1 MNSNAKPTLLLIDG
15 HSLAFRAFYA
25 LSPDSFRTPDGQHTN
40 AVHGFISMMLNI
52 LSAEKPTHLA
62 VAFDLSRSSF
72 RTEVYPEYKGTR
84 GETPPEF
91 NGQTELLREAL
102 TAMNIHTLTRE
113 NFEADDILA
122 SLADQGAAAGYNVFV
137 VSGDR
142 DTFQLIGESTT
153 ILYPVKGVLNLAR
166 MNDAAVREKYGV
178 AAKNYPDLAAL
189 VGETSDN
196 LPGIP
201 GVGPKTAAKWLQ
213 EYGSLQ
219 AIFDAAGEIKGKVGE
234 SLREHMA
241 LAVRNRE
248 LNHLVRDLE
257 FDFGFE
263 DLKLGSVDEARV
275 REVFAK
281 LHFKSLTE
289 RVLRLRGVTGSQT
302 NAGSGSGAPGSV
314 MSGTT
319 ITTGDNGSWIDEI
332 AGPAADALV
341 AMSDLP
347 PVPKASVVD
356 FDSLNAFL
364 LAEKGTLGLAISPD
378 LSAVAV
384 ATETQVLTWVPAN
397 AAELVSKLGSWFA
410 DGDAVKA
417 VFDGK
422 NLTRRLSSVGANL
435 NGANYD
441 GLLLCYLLNPLSRT
455 YALDD
460 LATEHL
466 GIVVTRADTN
476 QLVPEENETF
486 GVDAWLALVLAEQTH
501 KLVGEQDQ
509 LRVYS
514 QVDLPTNATLA
525 RMEHLGVTVDTAKL
539 EALFERLTSEV
550 AEVAQA
556 AYDIIGHETNLAS
569 PKQLQTVLFD
579 ELGMTGT
586 KAVKTGFSTNAE
598 ALTTLF
604 EQTGHPFLEK
614 LLEHR
619 EVTKIR
625 QIVETLLKAVEPD
638 GRIHTNYGQ
647 TGTSTGRLSS
657 DNPNLQNI
665 PIRSERGREIRD
677 AFVHGAGFDTLL
689 TADYSQIEMR
699 ILAHLAAD
707 EGLIEAFKTGE
718 DLHRFV
724 GSRIFGVAP
733 SEVTP
738 AMRSKVKAMSY
749 GLVYGL
755 SEYGLAKQLRMSNA
769 EAKQLMA
776 DYFARFGGVRGYL
789 ARVVDEAK
797 TIGYT
802 VTTFGRRRPFD
813 DLNSKIFQ
821 IRENARRAALNAPI
835 QGTAADIMKLAM
847 TSIDSAM
854 QTAGLKSQMLLQV
867 HDELVFEVAAGEL
880 ETLKA
885 LVIENMSNVVQ
896 LSVPLEVQV
905 GIGSSWDAA
914 GH

>member
-40 AVHGFISMMLNI
+40 AVHGFISMLLNI

-102 TAMNIHTLTRE
+102 QAMNIHTLTRV
-113 NFEADDILA
+113 NYEADDILA

-142 DTFQLIGESTT
+142 DTFQLIGDSTT

-166 MNDAAVREKYGV
+166 MDDAAVREKYGI

-219 AIFDAAGEIKGKVGE
+219 SIFDSAEDIKGKVGE
-234 SLREHMA
+234 SLREHMQ
-241 LAVRNRE
+241 LAVRNRQ
-248 LNHLVRDLE
+248 LNHLVRDLD
-257 FDFGFE
+257 FDFTFE
-263 DLKLGSVDEARV
+263 DLELGSVDEAKV

-289 RVLRLRGVTGSQT
+289 RVLRLRGAGGSQT
-302 NAGSGSGAPGSV
+302 KGSADGAPADS
-314 MSGTT
+314 
-319 ITTGDNGSWIDEI
+319 SWIDTV
-332 AGPAADALV
+332 AAA
-341 AMSDLP
+341 AAQSQMPNLP
-347 PVPKASVVD
+347 PAPAPSAVN
-356 FDSLNAFL
+356 FDEFSSFLN
-364 LAEKGTLGLAISPD
+364 AEKGTLGLAFAAD

-384 ATETQVLTWVPAN
+384 ATETQILSWVPSGIT
-397 AAELVSKLGSWFA
+397 ELADKLGLWLA
-410 DGDAVKA
+410 DSSVTKA

-422 NLTRRLSSVGANL
+422 NLTRRLLGAGL
-435 NGANYD
+435 SLAGANYD
-441 GLLLCYLLNPLSRT
+441 GLLLSYLLNPLSRT

-460 LATEHL
+460 LVTEHL
-466 GIVVTRADTN
+466 GIEVARADSN
-476 QLVPEENETF
+476 QLVPEQNETF
-486 GVDAWLALVLAEQTH
+486 GVDAWLALVLTEQTH
-501 KLVGEQDQ
+501 ALVAEQDQ

-514 QVDLPTNATLA
+514 QVDLPTNETLA
-525 RMEHLGVTVDTAKL
+525 RMEHLGVTVDRAKL
-539 EALFERLTSEV
+539 EALFERLTGEV
-550 AEVAQA
+550 AAVAQA
-556 AYDIIGHETNLAS
+556 AYDLIGHEINLAS
-569 PKQLQTVLFD
+569 PKQLQTVLFE

-604 EQTGHPFLEK
+604 EQTGHPFLER

-619 EVTKIR
+619 EVSKIR
-625 QIVETLLKAVEPD
+625 QIVETLLKAIEPD

-677 AFVHGAGFDTLL
+677 AFVFGEGFETLL

-724 GSRIFGVAP
+724 GSRIFGVP
-733 SEVTP
+733 PTEVTAP
-738 AMRSKVKAMSY
+738 MRSKVKAMSY

-776 DYFARFGGVRGYL
+776 DYFARFGGVRTYL

-821 IRENARRAALNAPI
+821 LRENARRAALNAPI

-847 TSIDSAM
+847 TKIDAAM
-854 QTAGLKSQMLLQV
+854 QVAGLKSQMLLQV
-867 HDELVFEVAAGEL
+867 HDELVFEVAHGEL
-880 ETLKA
+880 ETLKT
-885 LVIENMSNVVQ
+885 LVIENMSNVVE
-896 LSVPLEVQV
+896 LSVPLEVQIGV
-905 GIGSSWDAA
+905 GSSWDAA